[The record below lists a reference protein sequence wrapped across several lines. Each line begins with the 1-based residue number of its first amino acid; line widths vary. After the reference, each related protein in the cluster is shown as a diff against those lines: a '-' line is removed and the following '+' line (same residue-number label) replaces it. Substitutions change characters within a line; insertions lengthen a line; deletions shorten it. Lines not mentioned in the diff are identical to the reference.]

1 MLDGAPLKQ
10 IDESGE
16 GKQPTEPV
24 VITEDDVAMVYQQIL
39 WNSHISIVTKQV
51 NFIPKREKKLLVI
64 LYDTDVHEKLIMNFA
79 LKFQYALVSVAK
91 LSSRFPQGS
100 TPKIQEIIDAF
111 KSHLEI
117 DLQQRAVEFSQL
129 FRQYNGMRSAILEQ
143 MQPMERDTT
152 MQEEQGEGQ
161 GRLKS

>member
-1 MLDGAPLKQ
+1 
-10 IDESGE
+10 
-16 GKQPTEPV
+16 
-24 VITEDDVAMVYQQIL
+24 
-39 WNSHISIVTKQV
+39 
-51 NFIPKREKKLLVI
+51 
-64 LYDTDVHEKLIMNFA
+64 MNFT
-79 LKFQYALVSVAK
+79 LTFQYALVSVAK

-152 MQEEQGEGQ
+152 MQEEHGEGQ
-161 GRLKS
+161 GRLKSRIY

>member
-10 IDESGE
+10 IDESDE

-51 NFIPKREKKLLVI
+51 I
-64 LYDTDVHEKLIMNFA
+64 LYLNGKIKLILNDTDVLEKLIMNFT
-79 LKFQYALVSVAK
+79 LQFQYALVSVAK

-152 MQEEQGEGQ
+152 MQEEHGEGQ